1 MDNNMLLE
9 VKDLSKAFPGV
20 QALDHVSFD
29 LKAGEIHC
37 LIGENGAG
45 KSTLIKCLG
54 GVNIPEEGEIIIN
67 GEKVEIHDPLES
79 VEEGIGIIYQEFNL
93 VPSLSVAENIYL
105 AREDT
110 TKEGGFI
117 LDRKSMYEKAN
128 AILTDIG
135 FRNPDSSVMMWTYRT
150 SQQQMVEIG
159 KALSHDSKIM
169 VFDEPTAVL
178 TERETQNL
186 FDVIK
191 KLRER
196 GIGIIY
202 ISHRLD
208 EVLELAD
215 RVTALKDGKVTGT
228 VVNEGNL
235 NKDDLVAMMIGRKL
249 EAYYP
254 ERYDTVEPDNVVFEV
269 KDLTSATGVFK
280 NINFKLHKGEI
291 LGFSGLVGA
300 GRTETMKA
308 ILGEYPYV
316 SGEFYLHGEQMTDP
330 SPYNWI
336 NKGLAMLPEDR
347 KAEGLVLGMNV
358 AQNISLP
365 NFDKFSKH
373 GIVDLKAQKQF
384 IQETMDK
391 MTVQP
396 KDPNRL
402 AVYFS
407 GGNQQKIILAKWL
420 AKNPDVLIL
429 DEPTRGI
436 DVNAK
441 MEIYKIMNDLTT
453 QGISIIMVSSEM
465 NELMGLCDRILVM
478 YEGELCAEF
487 TRDENGEYS
496 EDEIGRAQAGA
507 LS

>member
-54 GVNIPEEGEIIIN
+54 GVNIPEEGDIFIN
-67 GEKVEIHDPLES
+67 GEKVVINDPLES
-79 VEEGIGIIYQEFNL
+79 VKDGIGIIYQEFNL
-93 VPSLSVAENIYL
+93 VHGLSVAENIYL

-110 TKEGGFI
+110 KGKGQFV

-135 FRNPDSSVMMWTYRT
+135 FRTPDSSVMMWTYRT

-178 TERETQNL
+178 TENETRNL

-208 EVLELAD
+208 EVLELSD

-228 VVNEGNL
+228 VVNDGNL
-235 NKDDLVAMMIGRKL
+235 NKDDLVSMMIGRKL

-254 ERYDTVEPDNVVFEV
+254 DRYDTVDPDEVVFEV
-269 KDLTSATGVFK
+269 KNLTHPAGVFK
-280 NINFKLHKGEI
+280 NINFQLHKGEI

-308 ILGEYPYV
+308 ILGEFPYAT
-316 SGEFYLHGEQMTDP
+316 GEFYLHGEQMTAP
-330 SPYNWI
+330 SPFNWI

-347 KAEGLVLGMNV
+347 KAEGLVLGMTV

-373 GIVDLKAQKQF
+373 GIVDLKAQQQF
-384 IQETMDK
+384 IDENMAK
-391 MTVQP
+391 LTVQP

-402 AVYFS
+402 AVFLS
-407 GGNQQKIILAKWL
+407 GGNQQKVILAKWL
-420 AKNPDVLIL
+420 AKNHDVLIL

-453 QGISIIMVSSEM
+453 QGISIVMVSSEM
-465 NELMGLCDRILVM
+465 NELMGMCDRILVM

-487 TRDENGEYS
+487 KRDENGEYN

>member
-54 GVNIPEEGEIIIN
+54 GVNIPEEGDIFIN
-67 GEKVEIHDPLES
+67 GEKAVINDPLES
-79 VEEGIGIIYQEFNL
+79 VQEGIGIIYQEFNL
-93 VPSLSVAENIYL
+93 VPGLSVAENIYL

-110 TKEGGFI
+110 KGGKGVV

-169 VFDEPTAVL
+169 IFDEPTAVL
-178 TERETQNL
+178 TERETRNL

-228 VVNEGNL
+228 VVNDGKL

-254 ERYDTVEPDNVVFEV
+254 ERYDTVEPDTVVFEV
-269 KDLTSATGVFK
+269 KNLTSPTGVFK
-280 NINFKLHKGEI
+280 NINFQLHKGEI

-308 ILGEYPYV
+308 IIGEFPYS
-316 SGEFYLHGEQMTDP
+316 SGEFYLNGEQMTNP
-330 SPYNWI
+330 SPFNWI

-347 KAEGLVLGMNV
+347 KAEGLVLGMSV

-365 NFDKFSKH
+365 NFDKFSKN

-384 IQETMDK
+384 IDENMAK
-391 MTVQP
+391 LTVQP

-402 AVYFS
+402 AVFLS
-407 GGNQQKIILAKWL
+407 GGNQQKVILAKWL

-453 QGISIIMVSSEM
+453 QGISLVMVSSEM
-465 NELMGLCDRILVM
+465 NELMGMCDRILVM

>member
-29 LKAGEIHC
+29 LKAGEVHC

-54 GVNIPEEGEIIIN
+54 GVNIPEEGEIYIN
-67 GEKVEIHDPLES
+67 GEKAVINDPLES

-93 VPSLSVAENIYL
+93 VPGLSVAENIYL

-110 TKEGGFI
+110 KGGKGVI
-117 LDRKSMYEKAN
+117 LDRKSMEEKAN

-178 TERETQNL
+178 TERETRNL

-254 ERYDTVEPDNVVFEV
+254 DRFDTVEKDNVIFEV
-269 KDLTSATGVFK
+269 KNLSSPTGVFTDV
-280 NINFKLHKGEI
+280 NFQLHKGEI

-308 ILGEYPYV
+308 IIGEYPYS
-316 SGEFYLHGEQMTDP
+316 SGEFYLHGEQMTNP

-347 KAEGLVLGMNV
+347 KAEGLVLGMTV

-365 NFDKFSKH
+365 NFDKFSKN
-373 GIVDLKAQKQF
+373 GVINLKEQKAF
-384 IQETMDK
+384 IDDQMSRL
-391 MTVQP
+391 TVQP
-396 KDPNRL
+396 KDPDRL
-402 AVYFS
+402 AVYLS
-407 GGNQQKIILAKWL
+407 GGNQQKLILAKWL

-465 NELMGLCDRILVM
+465 NELMGMCDRILVM
-478 YEGELCAEF
+478 YEGKLCAEF

>member
-29 LKAGEIHC
+29 LKAGEVHC

-54 GVNIPEEGEIIIN
+54 GVNIPEEGEIFIN
-67 GEKVEIHDPLES
+67 GEKAVINDPLES

-93 VPSLSVAENIYL
+93 VPGLSVAENIYL

-110 TKEGGFI
+110 KGGKGVI
-117 LDRKSMYEKAN
+117 LDRKSMQEKAN

-178 TERETQNL
+178 TERETRNL

-228 VVNEGNL
+228 VVNDGNL

-254 ERYDTVEPDNVVFEV
+254 DRYDTVDKDTVVFEV
-269 KDLTSATGVFK
+269 KNLTHPAGVFK
-280 NINFKLHKGEI
+280 NVNFQLHKGEI

-308 ILGEYPYV
+308 IIGEFPYET
-316 SGEFYLHGEQMTDP
+316 GEFYLHGEQMTNP

-347 KAEGLVLGMNV
+347 KAEGLVLGMTV

-365 NFDKFSKH
+365 NFDKFSKN
-373 GIVDLKAQKQF
+373 GVINLKEQKAF
-384 IQETMDK
+384 IDDQMAK
-391 MTVQP
+391 LTVQP
-396 KDPNRL
+396 KDPDRL
-402 AVYFS
+402 AVYLS
-407 GGNQQKIILAKWL
+407 GGNQQKLILAKWL

-465 NELMGLCDRILVM
+465 NELMGMCDRILVM

>member
-54 GVNIPEEGEIIIN
+54 GVNIPEEGDIFIN
-67 GEKVEIHDPLES
+67 GEKAVINDPLES
-79 VEEGIGIIYQEFNL
+79 VQEGIGIIYQEFNL
-93 VPSLSVAENIYL
+93 VPGLSVAENIYL

-110 TKEGGFI
+110 KGGKGVV

-169 VFDEPTAVL
+169 IFDEPTAVL
-178 TERETQNL
+178 TERETRNL

-228 VVNEGNL
+228 VVNDGKL

-254 ERYDTVEPDNVVFEV
+254 ERYDTVEPDTVVFEV
-269 KDLTSATGVFK
+269 KNLTSPTGVFK
-280 NINFKLHKGEI
+280 NINFQLHKGEI

-308 ILGEYPYV
+308 IIGEFPYS
-316 SGEFYLHGEQMTDP
+316 SGEFYLNGEQMTNP
-330 SPYNWI
+330 SPFNWI

-347 KAEGLVLGMNV
+347 KAEGLVLGMSV

-365 NFDKFSKH
+365 NFDKFSKN

-384 IQETMDK
+384 IDENMAK
-391 MTVQP
+391 LTVQP

-402 AVYFS
+402 AVFLS
-407 GGNQQKIILAKWL
+407 GGNQQKVILAKWL

-453 QGISIIMVSSEM
+453 QGISLVMVSSEM
-465 NELMGLCDRILVM
+465 NELMGMCDRILVM
-478 YEGELCAEF
+478 YEGELVAEF

>member
-1 MDNNMLLE
+1 MLLE

-178 TERETQNL
+178 TERETRNL

-228 VVNEGNL
+228 VVNDGNL

-254 ERYDTVEPDNVVFEV
+254 DRYDTVDKDTVVFEV
-269 KDLTSATGVFK
+269 KNLTHPAGVFK
-280 NINFKLHKGEI
+280 NVNFQLHKGEI

-308 ILGEYPYV
+308 IIGEFPYET
-316 SGEFYLHGEQMTDP
+316 GEFYLHGEQMTNP

-347 KAEGLVLGMNV
+347 KAEGLVLGMTV

-365 NFDKFSKH
+365 NFDKFSKN
-373 GIVDLKAQKQF
+373 GVINLKEQKAF
-384 IQETMDK
+384 IDDQMAK
-391 MTVQP
+391 LTVQP
-396 KDPNRL
+396 KDPDRL
-402 AVYFS
+402 AVSLS
-407 GGNQQKIILAKWL
+407 GGNQQKLIPAKWL

-465 NELMGLCDRILVM
+465 NELMGMCDRILVM